1 MAPRWSPSFRS
12 LPCPSPLKSS
22 QAALIPI
29 LLCRRLTTQWQHL
42 TRWLALLTLSSSLFL
57 ALPPV
62 VSILINATTISLAG
76 NLEISFLF
84 LPVYIYLPRTDNPDQ
99 TLAVPSWA
107 NSTASYLASLPLVVA
122 PSNPSSTELVPRVIK
137 IKCKSDNVMHP
148 HKTLW
153 RYPLLWESH
162 HAGELISSTLH
173 AVSHFPLRLEGR
185 PSALVTSRWCEKT
198 QFRLSLHA
206 AFHDSWS
213 WGLSIRSP
221 PPPSV
226 CGTARIAL

>member
-29 LLCRRLTTQWQHL
+29 LLCRRLTTPSQHL

-84 LPVYIYLPRTDNPDQ
+84 LPVYIYLPRTDNPDRSYNVAVDTCPQ
-99 TLAVPSWA
+99 VLIWSGSPELLAASRNSRPVRAPSPVQATLAKA
-107 NSTASYLASLPLVVA
+107 TCHL
-122 PSNPSSTELVPRVIK
+122 
-137 IKCKSDNVMHP
+137 
-148 HKTLW
+148 
-153 RYPLLWESH
+153 
-162 HAGELISSTLH
+162 
-173 AVSHFPLRLEGR
+173 
-185 PSALVTSRWCEKT
+185 
-198 QFRLSLHA
+198 
-206 AFHDSWS
+206 
-213 WGLSIRSP
+213 
-221 PPPSV
+221 
-226 CGTARIAL
+226 